1 MAGRSTDMRGLGGWC
16 CGGWVGSACRRQ
28 RGGVGV
34 LGAGR
39 AGGAWS
45 GHRLGPADV
54 FAKIIGSLLE
64 LELN

>member
-1 MAGRSTDMRGLGGWC
+1 
-16 CGGWVGSACRRQ
+16 VGSACRRQ